1 MDIIF
6 LFILGFVILAFG
18 ILTIKSMQIEDN
30 RNLYNV
36 VITLAVIGSLVNR
49 AGCMLYSIFVDENH
63 LVQDFTV

>member
-1 MDIIF
+1 
-6 LFILGFVILAFG
+6 
-18 ILTIKSMQIEDN
+18 MQIEDN

-63 LVQDFTV
+63 